1 MSGLDF
7 LSYLEQEIFTPLGM
21 ASAGFGEDAQ
31 ANHNVLK
38 LYAYGPSGAQA
49 LAHACMHNML
59 TLW

>member
-1 MSGLDF
+1 
-7 LSYLEQEIFTPLGM
+7 M